1 MTGIPSN
8 NAVRGVIEAMH
19 NRITRKAQGGKYD
32 LWARRDNRL
41 FRLMCADPTL
51 DPGEYA
57 ADLVHQYGYDIRG
70 GGVLHI
76 FRAYGLSSPDKRG
89 LLCDWAVEVADQF
102 VQCLR
107 TKKRSDFEELKD
119 TRAAVPSLFF
129 RNGAPMRFLDRILCL
144 ALYMRYPE
152 LNVYDDL
159 EKLEQFGNTWAK
171 YFFDE
176 VFDILDSYCEDE
188 RSELVSESDALKLAY
203 EQEKRKVHQLS
214 VALERANTAMQD
226 LEAEFEERL
235 EEEKTISLTEFFARL
250 NSEKYGCILD
260 ELLNVRK
267 GISEL
272 KKRHY
277 EPPLEI
283 SGLLILIVRLT
294 QFVRDAHIDPIMKMN
309 SIHTVR
315 AEDVANC
322 DYDGSPFRS
331 DSEEKVVRVISSG
344 WIYVDKEIQIARP
357 RLKEVTELD
366 H

>member
-19 NRITRKAQGGKYD
+19 NRITRKTRGGMYD
-32 LWARRDNRL
+32 ERTLKDNRL
-41 FRLMCADPTL
+41 FRLMYADPMR

-57 ADLVHQYGYDIRG
+57 ADLVNQYGYDIRG
-70 GGVLHI
+70 GGVIHV
-76 FRAYGLSSPDKRG
+76 FRVYGLSSPDKREK
-89 LLCDWAVEVADQF
+89 LCTWAVQVADQF

-107 TKKRSDFEELKD
+107 TKKRSDFEKLKD

-129 RNGAPMRFLDRILCL
+129 RDGAPMRFLDRFLCL
-144 ALYMRYPE
+144 ALYMRCPE
-152 LNVYDDL
+152 LNVYGDL

-176 VFDILDSYCEDE
+176 AFDILDSFCEDE
-188 RSELVSESDALKLAY
+188 RSEPVSESDAVKLAY
-203 EQEKRKVHQLS
+203 EQERRKVHQLS

-235 EEEKTISLTEFFARL
+235 EEEKTINLTEFFARL

-272 KKRHY
+272 KKRNY

-294 QFVRDAHIDPIMKMN
+294 QFVRDAHIDPIMKRN
-309 SIHTVR
+309 SIRTVT
-315 AEDVANC
+315 ADDVASC

-357 RLKEVTELD
+357 KLKEVTELD